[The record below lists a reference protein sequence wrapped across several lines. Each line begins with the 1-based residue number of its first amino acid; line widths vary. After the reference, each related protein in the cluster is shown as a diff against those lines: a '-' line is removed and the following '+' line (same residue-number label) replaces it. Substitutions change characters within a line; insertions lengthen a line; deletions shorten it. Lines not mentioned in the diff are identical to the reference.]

1 MKLSEERSQAI
12 HMIMDL
18 GETNLENYFKNEISK
33 LNGEEKL
40 REIERLIAGI
50 LNAMIELHAGVHFML

>member
-1 MKLSEERSQAI
+1 
-12 HMIMDL
+12 
-18 GETNLENYFKNEISK
+18 LENYFKNEISK